1 MLTINEV
8 LGLVITEPNCGC
20 WIWAGEWDAK
30 GYGVYRNGVVKKPA
44 HRLVYQSIRGE
55 VPRYMHLDHLCLV
68 KPCVNPDHLE
78 IVTPKENF
86 RRRREKGRSMR
97 AVDIIDCQRELA
109 DLCQQHAKRI
119 HSGLR
124 TIEANCSAYDQKSL
138 LALKDYLA
146 AFDPMGF
153 EFDRISNR
161 YANPEHDAA
170 IGRDEI
176 RSMLQALSRLVA
188 EAA

>member
-1 MLTINEV
+1 MTINEV
-8 LGLVITEPNCGC
+8 LDLVITEPNCGC

-30 GYGVYRNGVVKKPA
+30 GYGVYRHGSIKKPA
-44 HRLVYQSIRGE
+44 HRLVYKSIRGE

-109 DLCQQHAKRI
+109 EICQQHIKRI
-119 HSGLR
+119 YAGLR
-124 TIEANCSAYDQKSL
+124 TIDANCPAYDQRSL
-138 LALKDYLA
+138 LILKDYLA
-146 AFDPMGF
+146 AFDPIGF
-153 EFDRISNR
+153 EFERISKS
-161 YANPEHDAA
+161 YANPENGTA
-170 IGRDEI
+170 IDRDEV
-176 RSMLQALSRLVA
+176 RAMLRALSRLVA
-188 EAA
+188 EAV